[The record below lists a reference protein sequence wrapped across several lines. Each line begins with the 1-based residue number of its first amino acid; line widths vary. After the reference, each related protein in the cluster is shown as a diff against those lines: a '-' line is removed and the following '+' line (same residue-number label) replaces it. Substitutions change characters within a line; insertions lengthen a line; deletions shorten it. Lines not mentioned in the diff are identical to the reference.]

1 MGPDAPPA
9 LLDQC
14 AERGMNRDSSS
25 VPVVPGDRL
34 GRDVCAD
41 LTIAERREWLVT
53 NGIGGYASGTVAGN
67 ATRGYH
73 GLLVAA
79 LDPPLG
85 RTLKLVTV
93 LETVSTEGD
102 TFQLGTV
109 RWRGGDVA
117 PRGYGLLEEFRL
129 EGSIP
134 VWRYVSG
141 RFVLEKRI
149 FMDDGAN
156 TTRIEYANLWSDAPF
171 HLSLKLITDHR
182 DYHGRTFAGGD
193 LPAVSAAGDVLSVAA
208 PGGSPAGL
216 CVRLA
221 GGRAEAA
228 GIWYRNFDLARER
241 DRGLTDSEDHLF
253 AGTLSV
259 DIAPGATAQL
269 VAGIGA
275 AVPADPAALDAWRR
289 RDADLLAVWRAAR
302 DPALP
307 PAPDWIAR
315 LVLAA
320 DQFIVGRKMRD
331 GSPGHSVIAGYH
343 WFSDWGRDTMISLPG
358 LAIETGRP
366 EVARSI
372 LLNFAD
378 AVDGGMIPNRYPDLG
393 ETPEFNTV
401 DATFWFIDAVRA
413 YHAASHDDALLAKL
427 FPILDDIIERHVQGT
442 RYAIR
447 MDPADGLIRAGE
459 PGVQLTWMDAKI
471 GDWVVTPRI
480 GKPIEVNALW
490 CSALRFMADAARIL
504 GRPGDQYDAMASRAA
519 AGFQRFWNPER
530 GFCFDVLDGPDG
542 NDPTLRPNQIFAASL
557 PTRVLPDEQ
566 LRAVIRTC
574 ERALLTPAGLRS
586 LAADEPD
593 YTPHFGGG
601 PAERDAAYHRGTVW
615 AWLIGPFIEAHLNV
629 FGDPDHVERILHPM
643 RDHLRI
649 EGLGTVNEIF
659 EAEPPYAPRGCIAQ
673 AWSVAALLRAYGLI
687 ERFKQRAGEGSAPV
701 EKASSRAAAE

>member
-1 MGPDAPPA
+1 MSQDTPDVA
-9 LLDQC
+9 L
-14 AERGMNRDSSS
+14 
-25 VPVVPGDRL
+25 PGDRL

-41 LTIAERREWLVT
+41 LSVAERREWLVT

-67 ATRGYH
+67 PTRGYH

-93 LETVSTEGD
+93 LETVSAEGD
-102 TFQLGTV
+102 TFELGTV
-109 RWRGGDVA
+109 RWHGGSVS
-117 PRGYGLLEEFRL
+117 PSGYGLIEEFRL

-134 VWRYVSG
+134 VWRYASG
-141 RFVLEKRI
+141 RFAIEKRVFI
-149 FMDDGAN
+149 DDGAN
-156 TTRIEYANLWSDAPF
+156 TTRIEYANLWSDAPLN
-171 HLSLKLITDHR
+171 LSLKLVTDHR
-182 DYHGRTFAGGD
+182 DYHNRTFAGGD
-193 LPAVSAAGDVLSVAA
+193 LPSISAAGDVLSVAA
-208 PGGSPAGL
+208 PGAAPGGSPAGL
-216 CVRLA
+216 FVRLA
-221 GGRAEAA
+221 GGHAEAA
-228 GIWYRNFDLARER
+228 GVWYRSFDLARER

-253 AGTLSV
+253 AGTLSI
-259 DIAPGATAQL
+259 DLSPGATVQL
-269 VAGIGA
+269 VASIGA
-275 AVPADPAALDAWRR
+275 AEPADPTALDTRR
-289 RDADLLAVWRAAR
+289 HRDADLLAAWRAAR
-302 DPALP
+302 NPALP

-320 DQFIVGRKMRD
+320 DQFIVGRRMRD
-331 GSPGHSVIAGYH
+331 GSPGHSIIAGYH

-358 LAIETGRP
+358 LAIETGRI

-401 DATFWFIDAVRA
+401 DATFWFLGAVRA
-413 YHAASHDDALLAKL
+413 YHAASRDDALLATL
-427 FPILDDIIERHVQGT
+427 FPTLEGIIECHVQGA
-442 RYAIR
+442 RYGIR
-447 MDPADGLIRAGE
+447 MDPADGLIHAGE
-459 PGVQLTWMDAKI
+459 PGVQLTWMDAKV

-490 CSALRFMADAARIL
+490 CSALRFMADAANSL
-504 GRPGDQYDAMASRAA
+504 GKPADRYESMAGRAA
-519 AGFQRFWNPER
+519 AGFRRFWNPER
-530 GFCFDVLDGPDG
+530 SFCFDVLDGPDG

-557 PTRVLPDEQ
+557 PTRVLPHDQ
-566 LRAVIRTC
+566 LQAVVRAC

-586 LAADEPD
+586 LAAGEPG

-629 FGDPDHVERILHPM
+629 FGDPAHVERILHPL
-643 RDHLRI
+643 RDQLHI
-649 EGLGTVNEIF
+649 EGLGTINEIF

-673 AWSVAALLRAYGLI
+673 AWSVAAILRAYGLI
-687 ERFKQRAGEGSAPV
+687 ERFKQRAGEASAPV
-701 EKASSRAAAE
+701 VKASPRAAAQ